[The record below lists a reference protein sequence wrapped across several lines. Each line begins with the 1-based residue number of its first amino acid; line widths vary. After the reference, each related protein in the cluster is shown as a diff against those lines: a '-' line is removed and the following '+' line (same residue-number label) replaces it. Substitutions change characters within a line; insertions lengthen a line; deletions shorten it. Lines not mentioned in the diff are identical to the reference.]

1 MGSTN
6 VRGLLYLKL
15 ISILEQDEFDVL
27 CLQETWIADGAA
39 PPNLEGF
46 TLVESRRN
54 GSTRGGLAIYV
65 RKPLKIENTSHNEYG
80 IFIKILLPNST
91 RINIFNIYIPPY
103 QSLLKRHIQQNTTT

>member
-1 MGSTN
+1 MVTTRYIDWKPEYIRLQLLKTITGTRIRKYRYTLLTRNLDSR
-6 VRGLLYLKL
+6 RGCTP
-15 ISILEQDEFDVL
+15 D
-27 CLQETWIADGAA
+27 
-39 PPNLEGF
+39 LEGF

-91 RINIFNIYIPPY
+91 RINIFNLYIPPY
-103 QSLLKRHIQQNTTT
+103 